1 VDPQVGSKEH
11 HAECENSGNGESTN
25 CHLVGN
31 NEVRWHIYLTDSP
44 AQQISSAI
52 IVETTPRTLPGNTTQ
67 LFLSPSRTPRTVSLL
82 LWCAF
87 LLLPFSLFISRHLF
101 SSLRTGTARRGQTW
115 RATYW
120 PPAAG
125 IPAFKMEVAA
135 AKMCAALWLGIS
147 FSVFSQCWM

>member
-1 VDPQVGSKEH
+1 MSCLPDTLRHVCGWPPSSLHSPHRDRRSIPGV
-11 HAECENSGNGESTN
+11 
-25 CHLVGN
+25 L
-31 NEVRWHIYLTDSP
+31 YLTDSP

-52 IVETTPRTLPGNTTQ
+52 MVETTPRTLLEIQ
-67 LFLSPSRTPRTVSLL
+67 LNCFSLLRALSQRVSLL
-82 LWCAF
+82 LWFAF
-87 LLLPFSLFISRHLF
+87 LLLPFSLFISQHLF

-120 PPAAG
+120 PPAAR